1 MFESQKLIPLGLGV
15 LLLAPI
21 GFVFWRMAV
30 HRPWPEAER
39 RAQLQAALQEHAR
52 SVGTTQE
59 DGRVVAAVAVQT
71 GEAIGFSERTF
82 SWLSFYPRRWIGVV
96 GLLAVVSILICL
108 AASLFLP
115 VGSELSTSPR

>member
-1 MFESQKLIPLGLGV
+1 MFEPQKLIPLGLAV

-21 GFVFWRMAV
+21 GLVFWRIAV

-39 RAQLQAALQEHAR
+39 QAQLQAALQEHVG

-59 DGRVVAAVAVQT
+59 DGSVVAVQA
-71 GEAIGFSERTF
+71 GEVIGFSERTF

-108 AASLFLP
+108 AVSLFLP